1 MKKWLLSG
9 VLILSLIPGAFGA
22 DRNDKLII
30 NTLNQINQ
38 KVDNI
43 STKLSDFNS
52 RLSKVETWKTEYDKN
67 IDRFYYPDLKEVQG
81 DINTLKE
88 EWSQTKGFM
97 IALVVIGGMLG
108 TIITWVL
115 EYWGLRPMR
124 A

>member
-1 MKKWLLSG
+1 MKIKPFWRQKARYP
-9 VLILSLIPGAFGA
+9 IPP
-22 DRNDKLII
+22 
-30 NTLNQINQ
+30 
-38 KVDNI
+38 I
-43 STKLSDFNS
+43 SA
-52 RLSKVETWKTEYDKN
+52 YDKN
-67 IDRFYYPDLKEVQG
+67 IDRFYYTDLKEVQN

-124 A
+124 KTA